1 LLGAVYERKTHW
13 LLKNTLANLITT
25 NKTLTYE
32 NACYKKYLPNKAID
46 KKGIRILENLTKPK
60 ENSTNEADK
69 IL

>member
-1 LLGAVYERKTHW
+1 LI
-13 LLKNTLANLITT
+13 LATI

>member
-1 LLGAVYERKTHW
+1 LAFKEHARKLDYILHA
-13 LLKNTLANLITT
+13 TLILATT